1 MKNDPRRHEKIQGG
15 DSEARSHRGFFA
27 TAREVL
33 RRYFVTGVLIFAPIG
48 VTVWAIVWII
58 QKLDN
63 VLLPHLLSLVF
74 PTLESTPRLPFVGAI
89 FTLFVILLL
98 GVIARHFFGA
108 EMVRAGER
116 ILGRVP
122 VARSIYGGV
131 KQLTEAIF
139 ASQTKTTFRRV
150 VLVEYPRRE
159 MWVVAFTTGS
169 ARGTVADALDEAMV
183 NCFVPTTPN
192 PTSGFFLMLPERDV
206 RPVDISV
213 EDAFKLVMSGGLVHP
228 GDRGA
233 DRSPPL
239 PVAAHGIAGGASS
252 GSSSS
257 RA

>member
-1 MKNDPRRHEKIQGG
+1 MADNPNRVTDRETHGSEMSSRRGLLA
-15 DSEARSHRGFFA
+15 S
-27 TAREVL
+27 AREVL

-48 VTVWAIVWII
+48 VTIWAIVWIV

-63 VLLPHLLSLVF
+63 VLLPHLLNLVF
-74 PTLESTPRLPFVGAI
+74 PGLEAPPRLPFVGAI
-89 FTLFVILLL
+89 FTLLVILLL

-108 EMVRAGER
+108 ELVRAGER
-116 ILGRVP
+116 ILSRVP

-139 ASQTKTTFRRV
+139 LSQSKSTFRRV
-150 VLVEYPRRE
+150 VLIEYPRRE
-159 MWVVAFTTGS
+159 MWVVAFTTGTTRGIVS
-169 ARGTVADALDEAMV
+169 AALDEPMV

-228 GDRGA
+228 PGTPSAPDE
-233 DRSPPL
+233 PL
-239 PVAAHGIAGGASS
+239 RVAPGPGEIAREPS
-252 GSSSS
+252 
-257 RA
+257 